1 MQDVNFLIRTAV
13 FRLTLAMFLVA
24 AVTAIPF
31 PPGAQAAEKAAGPV
45 TNLPLP
51 RFVSLKTDKANI
63 RRGPGLTYRIDWVF
77 LRKGMPLQILAE
89 HGHWRK
95 VRDMDDATGW
105 VHHALLRG
113 ARTAVV
119 TSDRAALRDTPAH
132 DAELTAI
139 AEAGV
144 VVSVTACAQDWCE
157 VQANGHQGW
166 AQKAELWGVAPSDE
180 FD

>member
-1 MQDVNFLIRTAV
+1 MLNI
-13 FRLTLAMFLVA
+13 FRSGLAAILLAASVLAAPAGGVAVA
-24 AVTAIPF
+24 AEIAT
-31 PPGAQAAEKAAGPV
+31 GPV
-45 TNLPLP
+45 TNLALP
-51 RFVSLKTDKANI
+51 RYVSLKTDKANI

-77 LRKGMPLQILAE
+77 LRKGMPLQVLAE

-113 ARTAVV
+113 SRTAVV
-119 TSDRAALRDTPAH
+119 TSDRAALRDGPAH

-144 VVSVTACAQDWCE
+144 VVKVTACAQKWCE
-157 VQANGHQGW
+157 VEADGHQGW
-166 AQKAELWGVAPSDE
+166 TQKTELWGVGPADT